1 LKRWFLYLPLLFMP
15 LWPAVAAVLFGL
27 VGAGLV
33 LQRQGVGGGWLF
45 LALMLLGGVGQVW
58 APQSLYKLPQQPA
71 YIESATGP
79 VAANLLVVQALENLF
94 GWNHQDGAGGWAQQ
108 VGEGFWRLPRWNP
121 ASGLEQSEFLTDNWY
136 PITPGQTYTQSFYL
150 RHDGKE
156 ARFQITFFTNTGHHP
171 VPTQMEPVAPGV
183 WRLWASY
190 TAQEGD
196 HSLRAIDFFNAGGDW
211 RYLEVGWAKLEV
223 GSSPS
228 AFSWGQT
235 GERSLSWRLEWWLG
249 MMLLGFLVLQGGGVL
264 KQLVPSW
271 MAGALLLGMG
281 IHLGYALWQLES
293 PPYEGFR
300 PSGLTPQPNLLG
312 HTSVMLAGLV
322 WLLGGSRWG
331 GAALAVSGLLIWV
344 TGSRAAFWGWLLL
357 LGIWWWGLGRWR
369 WSMLGV
375 LVGGAFLLAW
385 QPEWL
390 GRLSQATTLD
400 SSAQSRLV
408 IWQVAIRAFLEY
420 PWTGVGFGNFPVY
433 YQIHRPHGALEAIT
447 GHAHNLWLH
456 LVAEGGGLALL
467 GFLLWL
473 GGLLGWLIRL
483 QAGRVLALVAVVLV
497 LGLFDFSFFFAG
509 VYYTLLLALGV
520 CISRFDSS
528 PQGRHRIPG

>member
-1 LKRWFLYLPLLFMP
+1 
-15 LWPAVAAVLFGL
+15 
-27 VGAGLV
+27 
-33 LQRQGVGGGWLF
+33 
-45 LALMLLGGVGQVW
+45 
-58 APQSLYKLPQQPA
+58 
-71 YIESATGP
+71 
-79 VAANLLVVQALENLF
+79 
-94 GWNHQDGAGGWAQQ
+94 
-108 VGEGFWRLPRWNP
+108 
-121 ASGLEQSEFLTDNWY
+121 
-136 PITPGQTYTQSFYL
+136 
-150 RHDGKE
+150 
-156 ARFQITFFTNTGHHP
+156 
-171 VPTQMEPVAPGV
+171 
-183 WRLWASY
+183 
-190 TAQEGD
+190 
-196 HSLRAIDFFNAGGDW
+196 
-211 RYLEVGWAKLEV
+211 
-223 GSSPS
+223 
-228 AFSWGQT
+228 
-235 GERSLSWRLEWWLG
+235 
-249 MMLLGFLVLQGGGVL
+249 
-264 KQLVPSW
+264 
-271 MAGALLLGMG
+271 
-281 IHLGYALWQLES
+281 
-293 PPYEGFR
+293 
-300 PSGLTPQPNLLG
+300 
-312 HTSVMLAGLV
+312 MLAGLV

-357 LGIWWWGLGRWR
+357 LVVWWWGLGRWR

-408 IWQVAIRAFLEY
+408 IWQVAMRAFLEY

-433 YQIHRPHGALEAIT
+433 YQIHRPQGALEAIT